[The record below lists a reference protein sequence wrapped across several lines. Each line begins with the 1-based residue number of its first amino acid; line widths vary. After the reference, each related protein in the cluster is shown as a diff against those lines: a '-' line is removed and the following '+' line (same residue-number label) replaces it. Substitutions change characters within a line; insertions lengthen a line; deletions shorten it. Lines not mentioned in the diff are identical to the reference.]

1 MGGHRGGLVVWWRV
15 SRSRGVGRGVV
26 LGSESRVRARSL
38 ILNMLSLEQIIV
50 VTE

>member
-15 SRSRGVGRGVV
+15 SRSLGGRGVV

-38 ILNMLSLEQIIV
+38 ILNILSVEQIIV

>member
-1 MGGHRGGLVVWWRV
+1 M
-15 SRSRGVGRGVV
+15 V

-38 ILNMLSLEQIIV
+38 ILNILSVEQIIVVTDSLSNYYDLSVEQIIV